1 MTVKSK
7 NRARRSKLHDVC
19 KTVDAR
25 KAEIGKP
32 ELLADFRRKLAAK
45 SAVGKVT
52 PKGKKKPRRNGT
64 KNDLLDRWRR
74 LKGSGWTGENQ
85 K

>member
-1 MTVKSK
+1 MAVKSVK
-7 NRARRSKLHDVC
+7 RASRSKLHDVC
-19 KTVDAR
+19 NTIDVR
-25 KAEIGKP
+25 KAEMGKP
-32 ELLADFRRKLAAK
+32 ELLADVRRKLAAK
-45 SAVGKVT
+45 SAVRKMN

-64 KNDLLDRWRR
+64 KNDLMDRARR